1 VKRSFVTAV
10 SVIFLA
16 LSCGS
21 ANAVITWDS
30 PYNVFTYTVFH
41 SGDFYYS
48 PTQNLDPYRNA
59 DAEGLTYESEA
70 SASLV
75 GFGGP
80 SLPGEIQL
88 NGIAKGPVG
97 GVSPTHGLQ
106 VQDFAEIVPISL
118 TASHGV
124 MVDQDVLS
132 SVSRRFSASSASNVV
147 KANLSGVVN
156 FNDFF
161 GSESYRGTHS
171 VEGTV
176 NLYESTDDF
185 ENVRN
190 IYSATLGEG
199 TREIIANVT
208 LRTNA
213 RYELNIALSL
223 TSHLVNFFY
232 SGDNIIIVAAL
243 PSGYNYTMGST
254 ASPLAL
260 KAIVYDPT
268 QDNDSDGFA
277 DAVDNCPTTSNPDQ
291 ADFNGDGVGDKC
303 DPDLAKAIRI
313 LQIVAGMS
321 PSVTGLADVNADG
334 KLGLQEVIHALQTAA
349 DLR

>member
-1 VKRSFVTAV
+1 MKRSFVTAV

-30 PYNVFTYTVFH
+30 PYNYFSYTVLH
-41 SGDFYYS
+41 EGDFYYA
-48 PTQNLDPYRNA
+48 PTGNLDPNGYA
-59 DAEGLTYESEA
+59 YAEGLTYESAA

-75 GFGGP
+75 GFGT
-80 SLPGEIQL
+80 LPGEIRL

-106 VQDFAEIVPISL
+106 VQAFAEIVPTSL
-118 TASHGV
+118 DARHGV
-124 MVDQDVLS
+124 ILDQEVLS
-132 SVSRRFSASSASNVV
+132 SVPRRFSASSASNVV

-161 GSESYRGTHS
+161 GSESYRATHS

-176 NLYESTDDF
+176 DLYESTDNF
-185 ENVRN
+185 QNVRN

-213 RYELNIALSL
+213 RYELNIALRL
-223 TSHLVNFFY
+223 TSRLVNFIY
-232 SGDNIIIVAAL
+232 SGDNIIIVDAL
-243 PSGYNYTMGST
+243 PSGYNYRMGST

-313 LQIVAGMS
+313 LQIVAGMT
-321 PSVTGLADVNADG
+321 PSVTGLADVNGDG